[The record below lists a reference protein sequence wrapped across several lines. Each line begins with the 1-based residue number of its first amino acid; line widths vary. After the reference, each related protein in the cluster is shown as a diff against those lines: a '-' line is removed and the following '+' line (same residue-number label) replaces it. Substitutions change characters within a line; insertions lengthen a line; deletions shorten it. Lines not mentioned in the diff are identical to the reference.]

1 MRVTTDFWVSALVRR
16 VFAANG
22 FAAVSRKGAAEAGTV
37 LLVRR
42 DRLGDAWL
50 YVPAAQ
56 ADYDEDRPTERLFAQ
71 VLQTQDED
79 EIQARIAREVRFDSD
94 LWIVELEL
102 DEAQLRELV
111 SLTTP

>member
-1 MRVTTDFWVSALVRR
+1 MRVTTDFWVSAIVRR
-16 VFAANG
+16 AFAANG

-42 DRLGDAWL
+42 DRFGDAWL

-56 ADYDEDRPTERLFAQ
+56 TDYDTERPSERMFAQ
-71 VLQTQDED
+71 VLHTQDEE
-79 EIQARIAREVRFDSD
+79 EIQARIARELRFDSD

-111 SLTTP
+111 SLTMP